1 MNLPIKLLKYA
12 WLWTGVVWLV
22 SDVSYIALMVFASG
36 KDHRYFDA
44 AAGHIFEISVGR
56 GEGRT
61 VYVTHTYLVIYNG
74 LLDLAMS
81 CLGVFMLGLMI
92 LVAKAQLKKT
102 QARRGL

>member
-22 SDVSYIALMVFASG
+22 SDACYIALMVFASG
-36 KDHRYFDA
+36 KDYRHFDA

-61 VYVTHTYLVIYNG
+61 VYVTHTYWVIYNG
-74 LLDLAMS
+74 LLDVAMS

-92 LVAKAQLKKT
+92 LVAKAQLKKIQT
-102 QARRGL
+102 RRGL